1 MQIIWFS
8 LIFIIITA
16 SCAAD
21 AKKPMKPDAPE
32 IQITSVRCV
41 DGQTVR

>member
-1 MQIIWFS
+1 MQVIWFP
-8 LIFIIITA
+8 LIFILITA
-16 SCAAD
+16 SCVAD

-32 IQITSVRCV
+32 IGIISVRCV